1 MSGPQNTF
9 DPGAVVPDR
18 TFDGGDLDCGSGL
31 ILLIRENLIAVPVG
45 GVLEMRSREP
55 AVGDEL
61 PPWCRLTGHEYLGRL
76 PGENCVRY
84 FLRRGRAPAEH
95 GAVSEEDALA
105 ADKRR
110 AREYEW
116 RLRVRSAGHAHS
128 TVYCRNFSWELGQP
142 ASFEEKD
149 ARPCAVEAVLGAL
162 GSALGSGFAGEC
174 ARRGLEIDDIE
185 LTVRGRLH
193 NVLAHLGLE
202 PGDASFA
209 AIEVKC
215 FASTMEDEAKVRE
228 AWERAAARSP
238 VAATLAKAVE
248 LTLKLAV
255 V

>member
-1 MSGPQNTF
+1 MSDAPHSADLASIT
-9 DPGAVVPDR
+9 PDR

-31 ILLIRENLIAVPVG
+31 ILMLRENLVAVPVG

-55 AVGDEL
+55 TVGDEL

-76 PGENCVRY
+76 AGDTCTRY
-84 FLRRGRAPAEH
+84 FLRRGEAPGQEA
-95 GAVSEEDALA
+95 ASEADALA
-105 ADKRR
+105 EDKRR

-116 RLRVRSAGHAHS
+116 RLRVRSAGHAKS
-128 TVYCRNFSWELGQP
+128 TVYCRNFSWELGQN

-149 ARPCAVEAVLGAL
+149 ERPCAVEAVLGAL
-162 GSALGSGFAGEC
+162 GAALGAGFAGEC
-174 ARRGLEIDDIE
+174 ARAGLEIDDIE

-193 NVLAHLGLE
+193 NILAHLGLE

-215 FASTMEDEAKVRE
+215 FASTMEDEGKVRE

-238 VAATLAKAVE
+238 VAATLAKATQ